1 MSDWLMIFCWYIV
14 SSIIVS
20 KLGTFLLELAVHY
33 QCIVRG
39 TRSVRVLVCSWEY
52 WRGVSYHSYTVWVLI
67 VSLGFSTW
75 ILFSSLLPRVWG
87 GLEGEEGGGKG
98 GVEIM
103 KEDLEVNYDAKV
115 EYDLSR
121 LIKCTFIL
129 YNKVY
134 TT

>member
-1 MSDWLMIFCWYIV
+1 
-14 SSIIVS
+14 
-20 KLGTFLLELAVHY
+20 
-33 QCIVRG
+33 
-39 TRSVRVLVCSWEY
+39 
-52 WRGVSYHSYTVWVLI
+52 
-67 VSLGFSTW
+67 
-75 ILFSSLLPRVWG
+75 
-87 GLEGEEGGGKG
+87 
-98 GVEIM
+98 M